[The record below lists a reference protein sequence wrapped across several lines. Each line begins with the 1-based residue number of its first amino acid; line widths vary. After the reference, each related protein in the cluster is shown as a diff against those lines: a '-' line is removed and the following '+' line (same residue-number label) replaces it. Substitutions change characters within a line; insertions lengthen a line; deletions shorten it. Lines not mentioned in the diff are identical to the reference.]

1 MGVSAVAEI
10 AAIQRHRN
18 AVRATGALAF
28 LTALAIGAVAALHG
42 SRAVELVLAAAAG
55 GQGLAYA
62 LARSGR
68 SAAGVLLCGACIYGE
83 HIGVV
88 AIRGEL
94 GSLPFIAPIVIMLVA
109 ATLES
114 RWLASSFVS
123 CLVALAFEGWLSPA
137 RDLETVIAASFFAA
151 VVFVVS
157 LLHVRGTEHAFRVA
171 AEQDRARGL
180 AAAEAVDSERR
191 YRLIADATDDLIALL
206 DRDGRALYLSPSHER
221 VLGLKIAPRMGKPV
235 AEFLDAVGPWAE
247 AFASALGRGTA
258 RLDLHVRG
266 SDGTPR
272 VLDAQLKRIDADD
285 APLVVV
291 ASRDVTDRRD
301 LEMRLHGAERL
312 DALGRL
318 AGSVAHDFN
327 NLLMVIGGATE
338 LARRELP
345 LEHSARADLDSV
357 LQATQTATALAR
369 QLLMFSRKQIVIP
382 IRLDLGEVLTTQREL
397 LARMVGNGIAL
408 EYEIGHDLP
417 AVMMP
422 QAHFE
427 QLALNMAINARDAM
441 PLGGRLRFVLGQ
453 RRVQDREVRDVA
465 AGEYIELQVGDTG
478 AGIPP
483 EVLPHVFEPFF
494 STKGARGT
502 GLGLATCFGI
512 VTQAGGWIGVESEVG
527 KGTVFRVLLPAAQ
540 DTAASEIAPPL
551 HQPVRRV
558 LVVDDESSVRDTT
571 ARMLRS
577 EGYEV
582 HVAST
587 LAEARRILGDAGIAL
602 DAMLADVVLGDER
615 GTDLI
620 EDCRRSRPR
629 IRVVVM
635 SGYAPDAGASQV
647 LAGCGAVFLSKPFGR
662 DDLFRAVCGREGT
675 TTGAPGS
682 KWAC

>member
-1 MGVSAVAEI
+1 MGASAVAEI
-10 AAIQRHRN
+10 AAIQRQHN
-18 AVRATGALAF
+18 AVRATGAIAF
-28 LTALAIGAVAALHG
+28 LTALAIGAVTALHAKP
-42 SRAVELVLAAAAG
+42 AVILALTAAAV
-55 GQGLAYA
+55 GQGFAYV

-68 SAAGVLLCGACIYGE
+68 GTAGVLLCGACIYLE
-83 HIGVV
+83 QIGVV
-88 AIRGEL
+88 VIEGEL
-94 GSLPFIAPIVIMLVA
+94 GPLPFIAPIVIMLVA

-123 CLVALAFEGWLSPA
+123 CLVALAFEGWLTHWLA
-137 RDLETVIAASFFAA
+137 RDQETITAASFFAA

-157 LLHVRGTEHAFRVA
+157 LLHVRGTERAFRIA

-180 AAAEAVDSERR
+180 AAAEALDSERR

-221 VLGLKIAPRMGKPV
+221 VLGLKIAPVIGKPV
-235 AEFLDAVGPWAE
+235 AEFLSLDTVAAAAE
-247 AFASALGRGTA
+247 AFAGALARGMA
-258 RLDLHVRG
+258 RLDLHIRR
-266 SDGTPR
+266 SDGTQR
-272 VLDAQLKRIDADD
+272 VLDAQFKRIDTDEAQ
-285 APLVVV
+285 LMVV
-291 ASRDVTDRRD
+291 ASRDVTERRD

-345 LEHSARADLDSV
+345 PEHSARVDLDSV

-369 QLLMFSRKQIVIP
+369 QLLTFSRKQIVIP
-382 IRLDLGEVLTTQREL
+382 IRLDLGKILATQRDL
-397 LARMVGNGIAL
+397 LSRMVGSGITL
-408 EYEIGHDLP
+408 EYELARDLP

-427 QLALNMAINARDAM
+427 QLALNMAVNARDAM
-441 PLGGRLRFVLGQ
+441 PQGGWLRFSLS
-453 RRVQDREVRDVA
+453 RRRISDREGGDVA
-465 AGEYIELQVGDTG
+465 AGEYVELQVRDNG

-483 EVLPHVFEPFF
+483 DVLPHVFEPFF

-512 VTQAGGWIGVESEVG
+512 VTQAGGRIGVESEVG
-527 KGTVFRVLLPAAQ
+527 KGSVFRVLLPAAEG
-540 DTAASEIAPPL
+540 AAAPEIAPQV
-551 HQPVRRV
+551 HQAVRRV
-558 LVVDDESSVRDTT
+558 LVVDDESSVRETM

-587 LAEARRILGDAGIAL
+587 LAEARRILGDKGIAL

-620 EDCRRSRPR
+620 EDCRRNRPR
-629 IRVVVM
+629 VRVVVM
-635 SGYAPDAGASQV
+635 SGYTPDAGASQT
-647 LAGCGAVFLSKPFGR
+647 LTGSGAAFLSKPFGR
-662 DDLFRAVCGREGT
+662 DDLFRAVRG
-675 TTGAPGS
+675 
-682 KWAC
+682 

>member
-10 AAIQRHRN
+10 AAVQRRRN

-28 LTALAIGAVAALHG
+28 LTALAIGAVSALGG
-42 SRAVELVLAAAAG
+42 SPAVVFVLAAAAV
-55 GQGLAYA
+55 GQALAWA

-68 SAAGVLLCGACIYGE
+68 SVAGVLLCGACIYGE

-88 AIRGEL
+88 AIEGEL
-94 GSLPFIAPIVIMLVA
+94 GPLPFIAPIVIMLVA

-123 CLVALAFEGWLSPA
+123 CLVALAFEGWLCPV
-137 RDLETVIAASFFAA
+137 RDRETIIAASFFAA

-171 AEQDRARGL
+171 AEQDRARGV
-180 AAAEAVDSERR
+180 AAADAVESERR

-221 VLGLKIAPRMGKPV
+221 VLGLKIVDTMNKSFT
-235 AEFLDAVGPWAE
+235 EFLDAVGPGAE
-247 AFASALGRGTA
+247 AFALALRRGAA
-258 RLDLHVRG
+258 RLDLHVRR

-272 VLDAQLKRIDADD
+272 VLDAQLKRIDTDD

-345 LEHSARADLDSV
+345 PEHAARADLDSV
-357 LQATQTATALAR
+357 LQATQTAAALAR

-382 IRLDLGEVLTTQREL
+382 IRLDVGEVLTTQREL
-397 LARMVGNGIAL
+397 LARMAGRGITL
-408 EYEIGHDLP
+408 EYELGGNLP
-417 AVMMP
+417 EVLMP

-441 PLGGRLRFVLGQ
+441 PGGGRLRFVLKR
-453 RRVQDREVRDVA
+453 RRVEDREVGDVA
-465 AGEYIELQVGDTG
+465 AGEYVELQVRDNG

-483 EVLPHVFEPFF
+483 DVLPHVFEPFF

-527 KGTVFRVLLPAAQ
+527 KGTVFRVLLPAAAGA
-540 DTAASEIAPPL
+540 DAPEIAPPVTR
-551 HQPVRRV
+551 PVHRV
-558 LVVDDESSVRDTT
+558 LVVDDESSVRETT

-587 LAEARRILGDAGIAL
+587 LAEARRILGDADIAL

-629 IRVVVM
+629 VRVVVM
-635 SGYAPDAGASQV
+635 SGYAPDAGASQ
-647 LAGCGAVFLSKPFGR
+647 LLTRSGAAFLSKPFGR
-662 DDLFRAVCGREGT
+662 DDLFRAVRGREAST
-675 TTGAPGS
+675 TEFPG
-682 KWAC
+682 